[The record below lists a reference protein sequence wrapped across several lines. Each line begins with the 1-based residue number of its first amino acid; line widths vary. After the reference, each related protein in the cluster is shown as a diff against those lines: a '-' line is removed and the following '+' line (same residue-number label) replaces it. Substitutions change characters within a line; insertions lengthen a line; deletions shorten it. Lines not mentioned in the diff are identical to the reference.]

1 MPTIQTSL
9 APHASSI
16 LAIAAHPDDIE
27 SWCAGTLAQS
37 IDAGSTVRLVLVT
50 SGDKGSHDPTME
62 RDRLAVIRER
72 EATMAAQVLG
82 ITDLHFLRHEDGEV
96 EDTRALRG
104 ALVEWIRRWR
114 PQVVFTHDPV
124 WPLPTYLAH
133 RDHRIVG
140 RAVLDAV
147 YPAARDP
154 LSFSEHLASGL
165 IPHAVEQVWLFASAQ
180 ADTSVDIRAGFD
192 RKIAA
197 RLAHQS
203 QTPDPRELPRHWRQ
217 RAAEIGSSAAL
228 PLAESFTILNIT

>member
-1 MPTIQTSL
+1 MTELKIQP
-9 APHASSI
+9 APHVTSI

-50 SGDKGSHDPTME
+50 SGDKGSSDPMMD
-62 RDRLAVIRER
+62 RDRLAKIREG
-72 EATMAAQVLG
+72 EATRAAQALG
-82 ITDLHFLRHEDGEV
+82 ITDVHFLRHEDGDV

-104 ALVEWIRRWR
+104 ELVEWIRRWR

-124 WPLPTYLAH
+124 WLLPPYLAH

-140 RAVLDAV
+140 RVTLDAI
-147 YPAARDP
+147 YPATRDP

-180 ADTSVDIRAGFD
+180 ADTFVDSVRDSIARSRCDSPMRA
-192 RKIAA
+192 RPLI
-197 RLAHQS
+197 
-203 QTPDPRELPRHWRQ
+203 PRNSLPIGVSVRQ
-217 RAAEIGSSAAL
+217 RSVQWL
-228 PLAESFTILNIT
+228 PCHLQNHS